1 MVKTCISPANKLL
14 HAASLVLMQSSYQW
28 SCIQF
33 VFKHVAPVPGK
44 TISGQATPLYCV
56 AVPQFCSCGHPL
68 WIFST
73 LGIRLGGAKPL
84 PPGEVWKFNTSNVE
98 KFSARFSSHLSW
110 ELSNRWWANLTNGS
124 GFTMLANAG
133 QKCIQN
139 FPQNN
144 LIQTATFANMPAW
157 QPQKPP
163 KGGCKTRF
171 SRFWSTQ
178 HFYVWGTWRRIAHW
192 NPQPPSGSCELL
204 IRIANLSRCNDS
216 KNTELAH
223 RGSDPKISWSDSTR
237 ETESGPIEEA
247 NHFSEVHFCLK
258 SYRQQIGLPEDFS
271 VLSMPLC
278 VLIILGSTWVGSLVI
293 QSFYNSLLSLWCFA
307 YCT

>member
-1 MVKTCISPANKLL
+1 MVKTCISPTNKLL

-28 SCIQF
+28 SCIHLFSNMLRLCQGRPSRAKPHHYIVLLCLNSAAMGIRSEYF
-33 VFKHVAPVPGK
+33 
-44 TISGQATPLYCV
+44 
-56 AVPQFCSCGHPL
+56 PL
-68 WIFST
+68 WVSDLVELNHYLQVKSGSST
-73 LGIRLGGAKPL
+73 HPTLKSSVPVFGPTFLENFQIAGGRTL
-84 PPGEVWKFNTSNVE
+84 QTEVDFQCWPI
-98 KFSARFSSHLSW
+98 
-110 ELSNRWWANLTNGS
+110 
-124 GFTMLANAG
+124 AG

-278 VLIILGSTWVGSLVI
+278 VLIIPGSTWVGSLVI

>member
-1 MVKTCISPANKLL
+1 MHLTCKQ
-14 HAASLVLMQSSYQW
+14 AASCCFIGTHAVIIPVILHT
-28 SCIQF
+28 F

-98 KFSARFSSHLSW
+98 KFSARFWSHLSW
-110 ELSNRWWANLTNGS
+110 ELSNRWWANLTNG
-124 GFTMLANAG
+124 
-133 QKCIQN
+133 IQN
-139 FPQNN
+139 FPQTTRYKQQPSQICLPFCN
-144 LIQTATFANMPAW
+144 LKNL
-157 QPQKPP
+157 P

-178 HFYVWGTWRRIAHW
+178 QFYVWGTWRRIAHW

-204 IRIANLSRCNDS
+204 IPIAHLSRRNDS
-216 KNTELAH
+216 NNTELL
-223 RGSDPKISWSDSTR
+223 
-237 ETESGPIEEA
+237 TE
-247 NHFSEVHFCLK
+247 
-258 SYRQQIGLPEDFS
+258 
-271 VLSMPLC
+271 
-278 VLIILGSTWVGSLVI
+278 VLIPKYPGQTAPGRLKVIPLKRRIISLKYISV
-293 QSFYNSLLSLWCFA
+293 
-307 YCT
+307 